1 MKLIEKVKPEVL
13 KALKDEASIKYRAS
27 YTAMLTSMSGVD
39 YYRDLTIR
47 AIDQIILFL
56 PKDLHPNGRS
66 DFYFGDY
73 LLKKEYQA

>member
-27 YTAMLTSMSGVD
+27 YTVMLTSMSDVEN
-39 YYRDLTIR
+39 YRDLTIK